1 MPVPATVDEFLDYV
15 QKSGVADPAKLTS
28 YVQKLRDA
36 NSLPAVPSKLAGLLV
51 RDAVLTY
58 FQAEQLLQ
66 GKWKR
71 FSIGK
76 YKVLERLG
84 TGGMGQVFLCE
95 HKLMRRRVAVKIL
108 PTAKAAEQSSL
119 KRFYREARAIAAL
132 DHPNIVRA
140 YDVDQDENL
149 HFLVMEFVDGTNL
162 QDLVKKFGP
171 LDLLRACHYMYGS
184 AVGLQ
189 YAFEMGILHR
199 DIKPANILV
208 DRTGVVKILDMGLAR
223 FFNDEDDHLTKKYDE
238 NVLGTADYLSPEQA
252 VDSHAV
258 DIRADIYSLGGTFYF
273 LLTGLPPFP
282 EGSVAQKLLW
292 HQTREPKTVR
302 DHRPDVPAEV
312 AAIVTKM
319 MAKEPNDR
327 YTTPAELMA
336 ALVPWVQTP
345 IPPPPERELPS
356 FSPAAVG
363 SGANRPAVSGI
374 LMTGSDRLVAGGAT
388 GTGTQPMPA
397 AVAQGST
404 PSRPSIPVPPD
415 AGRSGRPGES
425 VNGLWETLASET
437 RADAKSD
444 TGSSVPNPRP
454 PRRTTW
460 PAAVLAIDDRRRARL
475 VIAAAAGA
483 MILLIAGAYGVYR
496 WATAPDMP
504 QLRLPRSVGTEPR
517 TWVVS
522 KAGPPA
528 DGAVAELVEAL
539 RRAGPGD
546 TISIQ
551 DDRLEEPAIAIDSRS
566 FRRLRDVTIEA
577 GNAGRLVTW
586 APKKSGTEK
595 AVLTVSGIE
604 GFRFRGVMIDAG
616 GQFDYG
622 LTVNGLVPGLSV
634 EDVSVRGP
642 KVAGVKLNVSAKG
655 GEGRDPV
662 GPAELTRLRVE
673 GKEPYDSGVYFA
685 GDTRVANKFVRVADG
700 LFTGP
705 AKAGVR
711 IEGSAEEVELLH
723 NRVYNTDTGVLF
735 GMLSPPA
742 DGQQPPPSVI
752 SVRIIENTFYSLRD
766 AGIRGEFAPNP
777 QHQVALARNYFAKT
791 PALVR
796 LVPENASFPGMKP
809 ETNARDADSK
819 EGNVPIA
826 AIEVPP
832 TGLDANPASDGGF
845 LRYGR
850 SSPLNAVGPKG
861 QAVGAPPQ

>member
-15 QKSGVADPAKLTS
+15 QKSGVADPAKLTG

-36 NSLPAVPSKLAGLLV
+36 GTLPTAPSKLAGLLV

-119 KRFYREARAIAAL
+119 QRFYREARAIAAL

-171 LDLLRACHYMYGS
+171 LDVLRACHYTYGS

-208 DRTGVVKILDMGLAR
+208 DRSGVVKILDMGLAR

-273 LLTGLPPFP
+273 LLTGLPPYP

-292 HQTREPKTVR
+292 HQTREPKSVR
-302 DHRPDVPAEV
+302 DLRRDVSAEV

-319 MAKEPNDR
+319 MAKEPKDR
-327 YTTPAELMA
+327 YTTPAQLMA
-336 ALVPWVQTP
+336 ALAPWVQTP
-345 IPPPPERELPS
+345 IPPPPEKELPS

-363 SGANRPAVSGI
+363 GAANRPAVSGV
-374 LMTGSDRLVAGGAT
+374 LMTGSDRQVAGGST
-388 GTGTQPMPA
+388 GTGTHPLSA
-397 AVAQGST
+397 SVAQASS
-404 PSRPSIPVPPD
+404 PSAPAIPVPPE
-415 AGRSGRPGES
+415 AVRSGRPGES

-437 RADAKSD
+437 RADAKAD
-444 TGSSVPNPRP
+444 TGSSVPNVRP
-454 PRRTTW
+454 SWRRGSL
-460 PAAVLAIDDRRRARL
+460 AAALIPDPRRRARV
-475 VIAAAAGA
+475 VIAVAAGL
-483 MILLIAGAYGVYR
+483 MLLLIGATYGVYR
-496 WATAPDMP
+496 WATTPEKTP
-504 QLRLPRSVGTEPR
+504 PHQPRSAGTEPR
-517 TWVVS
+517 TWVVA
-522 KAGPPA
+522 KAGPA
-528 DGAVAELVEAL
+528 TDGTVTELVEAL

-551 DDRLEEPAIAIDSRS
+551 DDQLDEPAIAIDSR
-566 FRRLRDVTIEA
+566 FFKRLKDVTVEA

-586 APKKSGTEK
+586 VPKKAGNEK
-595 AVLTVSGIE
+595 AVLTVAGIE
-604 GFRFRGVMIDAG
+604 GFHFRGVVIDAG
-616 GQFDYG
+616 GRFDYG
-622 LTVNGLVPGLSV
+622 LSVSGLMPGLGV
-634 EDVSVRGP
+634 EDVAVRGP
-642 KVAGVKLNVSAKG
+642 KVAGIKLNVSAKAA
-655 GEGRDPV
+655 EGKEPA

-673 GKEPYDSGVYFA
+673 GKDPYDSGVLFA
-685 GDTRVANKFVRVADG
+685 GDTRVANKSVRVADG

-705 AKAGVR
+705 AKAAVR
-711 IEGSAEEVELLH
+711 IEGSAEEIELLH
-723 NRVYNTDTGVLF
+723 NRVYNTDTGVVF
-735 GMLSPPA
+735 GMLSPPP
-742 DGQQPPPSVI
+742 DGQQPPPAVV
-752 SVRIIENTFYSLRD
+752 SVRIIENTFYSLHD
-766 AGIRGEFAPNP
+766 AGVRCEFAPGP
-777 QHQVALARNYFAKT
+777 QHQVVLARNYFAKT
-791 PALVR
+791 PALVK
-796 LVPENASFPGMKP
+796 LVPENATFPGLKP
-809 ETNARDADSK
+809 DINARDPGSK
-819 EGNVPIA
+819 EGNVPVA

-832 TGLDANPASDGGF
+832 TGLDTNPASEGSF
-845 LRYGR
+845 LRYSK
-850 SSPLNAVGPKG
+850 SSLLNAVGPKG
-861 QAVGAPPQ
+861 QPVGVPPQ